1 MITTEQLALDQEELA
16 IAEKKRVALAYL
28 TEAWDDAISEGVD
41 SEILAHAALFAA
53 LSDLVTTFGEDA
65 VAGLAESL
73 PRRIRASEFTLGRS
87 LQ

>member
-1 MITTEQLALDQEELA
+1 MTTTEQLARDREELA

-28 TEAWDDAISEGVD
+28 TEAWDEAISEGVD

-53 LSDLVTTFGEDA
+53 LSDLVATYGEEA
-65 VAGLAESL
+65 VAELAESM
-73 PRRIRASEFTLGRS
+73 PRRIRASEFTIGRS